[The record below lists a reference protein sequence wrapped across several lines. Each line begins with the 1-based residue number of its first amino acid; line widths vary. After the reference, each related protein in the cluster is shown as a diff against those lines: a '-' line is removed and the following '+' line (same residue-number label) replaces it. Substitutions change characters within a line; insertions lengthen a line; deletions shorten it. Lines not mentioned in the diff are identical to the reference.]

1 MPEVTMFSVQSS
13 TILSIGYSEEKQ
25 ELHIIFNGNHE
36 YVYRGKDEQGFP
48 ADLWEKFKDAKSV
61 GTFFAQHIKKQYH
74 GEKLS

>member
-1 MPEVTMFSVQSS
+1 MPQPVMFAVNSS
-13 TILSIGYSEEKQ
+13 TILSIGYDSEAKA
-25 ELHIIFNGNHE
+25 LHIIFNGNHE

-48 ADLWEKFKDAKSV
+48 TDLWEKFKDAKSV